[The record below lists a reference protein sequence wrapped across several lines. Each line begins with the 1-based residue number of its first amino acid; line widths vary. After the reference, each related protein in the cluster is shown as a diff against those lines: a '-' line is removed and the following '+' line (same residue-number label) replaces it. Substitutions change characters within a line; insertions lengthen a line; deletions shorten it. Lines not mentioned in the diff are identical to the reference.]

1 MLEVID
7 AGLSGSGPVSNTVKV
22 GSRIYTVQLPRN
34 PETGVIEVEGDIEA
48 QTRRSLLNL
57 RRSLEAAGGSL
68 ANVAQVQVFLVD
80 PADAS
85 GMNKVYAEFFA
96 PPYPNRAT
104 VVVQALLVPGMRIE
118 MVVHAHLEA

>member
-1 MLEVID
+1 VLEVID
-7 AGLSGSGPVSNTVKV
+7 TGLSGSGPVSNTVKA
-22 GSRIYTVQLPRN
+22 GNKLYTVQLPRN
-34 PETGVIEVEGDIEA
+34 PQTGAAEVEGGIEA

-80 PADAS
+80 PADAP

-118 MVVHAHLEA
+118 MVVQAHLEA